1 MESEEKTELETRG
14 FFYRPSMC
22 LKEMDEME
30 NG

>member
-1 MESEEKTELETRG
+1 MESEEKTELGKGG
-14 FFYRPSMC
+14 FFNMLSMC